1 MTPMNRQTAQSQRR
15 LRLAFTLVEI
25 LVVVV
30 ILGIAAAMILPQI
43 GNRDDLRCASMARA
57 MVSDLMYVQSRAV
70 STQKRHYVRFDSANN
85 RYEVLDNITPGAE
98 HLIDHPVD
106 KGLFQ
111 VPLGPAR
118 GDELSDVVLDEVTFD
133 THPVLMFDEM
143 GTPYAYN
150 PDTETSTAM
159 VAGSVRLKSH
169 EFTMTIT
176 VEPYSGELKVN

>member
-1 MTPMNRQTAQSQRR
+1 MNRPTAQQHQRR
-15 LRLAFTLVEI
+15 LRLAFTLAEI

-57 MVSDLMYVQSRAV
+57 MVSDLVYAQSRAV
-70 STQKRHYVRFDSANN
+70 STQKRHYVRFDPVAN
-85 RYEVLDNITPGAE
+85 RYEVLDRIVPGDE
-98 HLIDHPVD
+98 HLIEHPVD
-106 KGLFQ
+106 KGPFR
-111 VPLGPAR
+111 VPLGAAR

-143 GTPYAYN
+143 GTPYSYD
-150 PDTETSTAM
+150 PDTQTSTAM

-169 EFTMTIT
+169 DYTMTIT